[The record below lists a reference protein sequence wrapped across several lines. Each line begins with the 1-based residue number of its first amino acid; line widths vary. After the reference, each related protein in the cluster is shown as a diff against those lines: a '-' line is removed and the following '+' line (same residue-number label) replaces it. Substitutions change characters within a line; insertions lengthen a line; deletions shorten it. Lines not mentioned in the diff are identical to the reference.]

1 MAPVPEAFATDLG
14 APQERSCRGLDGRCW
29 WADGPGHHSS
39 SLLQLPGHEP
49 KTSHPLLT
57 HVTSASRPV
66 HWAGLVRMGTGSD
79 ACLGW
84 YNREQSCENES
95 LCLEMASLGLRGQGW
110 PAWHHVAG
118 HLRVPRAAPALH
130 PCKVHPRD
138 RPELREVPGDC
149 WLPSC

>member
-1 MAPVPEAFATDLG
+1 MLLPLMQVPAVAPVPEAFATDLG

-95 LCLEMASLGLRGQGW
+95 LCLEMASLGLQVRTGLASLASRRWAPPCAPGSAS
-110 PAWHHVAG
+110 PAS
-118 HLRVPRAAPALH
+118 L
-130 PCKVHPRD
+130 
-138 RPELREVPGDC
+138 
-149 WLPSC
+149 